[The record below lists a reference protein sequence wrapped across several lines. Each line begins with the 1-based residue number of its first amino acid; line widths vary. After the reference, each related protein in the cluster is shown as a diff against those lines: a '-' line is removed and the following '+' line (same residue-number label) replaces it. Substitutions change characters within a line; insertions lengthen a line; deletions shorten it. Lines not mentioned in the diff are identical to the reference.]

1 MKIKILN
8 FHQLWV
14 PSPLSLCLARMEP
27 MEVAARLVNNPNVDT
42 ITISSFPQV
51 TQSTLPPH
59 PRAEVPSEPGAV
71 SGGGRPLLMEATAT
85 TTPPPSSPPT
95 SPLLQSQGLNLQL

>member
-42 ITISSFPQV
+42 ITISPQV
-51 TQSTLPPH
+51 TQSTLPQR

-95 SPLLQSQGLNLQL
+95 SPLPQSQGLNLQL